1 MTAEEIARELLSQR
15 VELTGWLRSLVRDA
29 AAAEDLF
36 QETTVKAVARAGD
49 FADAAHLRR
58 WFHRV
63 GRNAAID
70 AVRRSAHRTCQLPE
84 AALEALAADE
94 PAAPAPAWRERLQ
107 SLRECLGTLTPRA
120 REILELR
127 YAHDLSGD
135 AVAQRIQRQP
145 DSVYKSLSRT
155 YLHLRD
161 CIRRR
166 EAATEGPRHD

>member
-29 AAAEDLF
+29 ATAEDLF

-49 FADAAHLRR
+49 FADGTHLRR
-58 WFHRV
+58 WFCRA

-70 AVRRSAHRTCQLPE
+70 AVRRSSRRATHLPE
-84 AALEALAADE
+84 DVLAALAADE
-94 PAAPAPAWRERLQ
+94 EAAPAPAWRQRLR

-127 YAHDLSGD
+127 YAHDLSGE
-135 AVAQRIQRQP
+135 AVAHRLDRQP

-166 EAATEGPRHD
+166 EAAAGGVEP